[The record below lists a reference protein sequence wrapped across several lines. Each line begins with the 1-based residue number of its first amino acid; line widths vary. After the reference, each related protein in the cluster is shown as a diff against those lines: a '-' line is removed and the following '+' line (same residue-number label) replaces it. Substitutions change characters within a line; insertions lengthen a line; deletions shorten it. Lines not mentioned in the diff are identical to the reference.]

1 MLGTLNMMNSSE
13 LNSLMSH
20 IFKIFQFYPI
30 TSYLLKT
37 KTLNFILWTP
47 LEQPNAIPI
56 TQLTPKEDLAKAST
70 SVLKELRWSNMEIEQ
85 LLAEL
90 VELDVEIITL
100 GKLLWK
106 EFNEIFSSVIIP
118 LFPLVMKVLNL
129 TLGNSADQV
138 IPAVALTP

>member
-13 LNSLMSH
+13 LNSFMSH
-20 IFKIFQFYPI
+20 IFKIVQFYPI

-56 TQLTPKEDLAKAST
+56 TQLTPKGDLAKAST